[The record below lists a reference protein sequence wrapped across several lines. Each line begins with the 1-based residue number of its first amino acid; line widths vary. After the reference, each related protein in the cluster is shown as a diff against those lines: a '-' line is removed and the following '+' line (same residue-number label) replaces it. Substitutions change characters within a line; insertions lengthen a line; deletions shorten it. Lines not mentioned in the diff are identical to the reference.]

1 MIVSRCVSAPLIILC
16 AGAETQP
23 SRKRWVSSTKYE
35 WRLYRHQ
42 ARCSVGAAR
51 LRHHWNSTRP
61 LKIGMH
67 TGNGSANWVLRV
79 FLPVLDIGGVL
90 KDIGCDAEGVLVV
103 VVLVLSSSNTTDQ
116 FDECYRCWLK
126 VLVLL
131 LMTQSSGSA

>member
-1 MIVSRCVSAPLIILC
+1 
-16 AGAETQP
+16 
-23 SRKRWVSSTKYE
+23 
-35 WRLYRHQ
+35 
-42 ARCSVGAAR
+42 
-51 LRHHWNSTRP
+51 
-61 LKIGMH
+61 MH

-131 LMTQSSGSA
+131 LMTQSGGSA